1 MPSYFNY
8 KKSICT
14 LDGPQV
20 ISALKAAELSV
31 RTSKA
36 AYVDAPL
43 FKEQVDEIKQSW
55 PAELTSSVRE
65 RIKAHKDKVGP
76 EDMRRFA
83 MDAIRGAIVG
93 CKPYDRRCVAAEM
106 ALATL
111 FRRAPDFQRSFRA
124 YKKGGPVIGY
134 KVSPRPNKL
143 VIDRDKVGQAELYMY
158 CYYCEEVDLAMI
170 LGYATQ
176 EDIRKMPFGNMHT
189 LKDCSWTKE
198 AHFQEYQKLR
208 PMNEM
213 IGKISQPLPSMT
225 LFESPPDIDDLPL
238 EPNRY
243 LKLQIE
249 DAEKTNESED
259 EKFLRG
265 ILGLNDKTKETMPEK
280 AGFDL

>member
-20 ISALKAAELSV
+20 ISALKAAEMSV

-55 PAELTSSVRE
+55 PAELTSSVRD

-83 MDAIRGAIVG
+83 MDAIRGSIAG

-111 FRRAPDFQRSFRA
+111 FRRAPDFQRNFRS

-143 VIDRDKVGQAELYMY
+143 VIDRDKVGQAELYVY

-176 EDIRKMPFGNMHT
+176 E
-189 LKDCSWTKE
+189 

-208 PMNEM
+208 PMNEL
-213 IGKISQPLPSMT
+213 IGKIGQPLPSMT

-259 EKFLRG
+259 EKFMRS
-265 ILGLNDKTKETMPEK
+265 ILGLKDKPKEATPEK